1 MKGEGGGGGEG
12 EGGGGLALC
21 GNRVSGVRNKICGSS
36 KKYPP
41 RGGHN
46 SIPLLFTPYPLL
58 FTPYSLLF
66 TPYSLPQNSHRP
78 HLFLAAVIAF
88 AEPDFVGVNALVHEF
103 AAVSAVPFKIN
114 AGAVEE

>member
-1 MKGEGGGGGEG
+1 MKVKVEVDSLCAAIA
-12 EGGGGLALC
+12 LAALET
-21 GNRVSGVRNKICGSS
+21 RFAVRAK
-36 KKYPP
+36 
-41 RGGHN
+41 
-46 SIPLLFTPYPLL
+46 SIPHAAGTTLSPYSLLLTPYSLL
-58 FTPYSLLF
+58 LTPYSLLF